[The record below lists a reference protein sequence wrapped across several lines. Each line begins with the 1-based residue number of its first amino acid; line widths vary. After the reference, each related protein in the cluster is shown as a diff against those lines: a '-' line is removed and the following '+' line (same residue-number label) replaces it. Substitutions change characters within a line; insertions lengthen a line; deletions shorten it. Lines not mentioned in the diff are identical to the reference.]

1 MMRLEIAFN
10 DLAQIVK
17 TMGADAVA
25 WKSGINNLEEL
36 SIAEILLTGR
46 EISLD
51 EVMASEHG
59 LLTYR
64 GEQVLL
70 YIKDTNKDEYTLT
83 QTPDKGPRFHVS
95 ECKTLDKM
103 RNDKRFD
110 RYVVTNNTSGDFIVE
125 WKDIKKSESG
135 ETTARLKV
143 CKNCLDR
150 INYQNYSDSPS
161 SGQKEIWKNFSIE
174 EFFSTY
180 KSNFKS
186 KPKFTDQTAPKGRYA
201 PDWPEISLKTRERTN
216 WTCQQ
221 CGVYLGAGGNRHFLH
236 VHHING
242 VKGDNH
248 SSNLQVLCILC
259 HSEQPNHQHINVK
272 VSVANEI
279 KALR

>member
-25 WKSGINNLEEL
+25 WKSKTNNLEEL

-46 EISLD
+46 EILLD
-51 EVMASEHG
+51 EVIASEHG

-70 YIKDTNKDEYTLT
+70 YIKETNKDEYTLT

-95 ECKTLDKM
+95 ECRTLDKM

-125 WKDIKKSESG
+125 WKDIKKPKSG
-135 ETTARLKV
+135 ETKARLKV

-161 SGQKEIWKNFSIE
+161 SDQKEIWKNFSIE

-186 KPKFTDQTAPKGRYA
+186 KPKFTDQTAPKGEYVSN
-201 PDWPEISLKTRERTN
+201 WPEISLETRKKAD

-221 CGVYLGAGGNRHFLH
+221 CGNYFGTDRGRLH

-248 SSNLQVLCILC
+248 RSNLQVLCESC
-259 HSEQPNHQHINVK
+259 HSKQPGHQRMRK
-272 VSVANEI
+272 I
-279 KALR
+279 KAPR